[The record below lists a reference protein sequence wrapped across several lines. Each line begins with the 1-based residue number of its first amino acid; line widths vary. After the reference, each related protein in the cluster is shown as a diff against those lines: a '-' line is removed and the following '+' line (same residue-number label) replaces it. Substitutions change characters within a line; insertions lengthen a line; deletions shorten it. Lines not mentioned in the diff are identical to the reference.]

1 MVRAPIV
8 HVIDD
13 DEAVRDAL
21 KLLLTTEGHEVAAYA
36 SPLAFLESAAPTATG
51 CIVTDVRMPE
61 MNGIELLL
69 KVKKMGLSLPVIVVS
84 GHADVPLA
92 VQAMKEGAMDLL
104 EKPFDDETLLASV
117 RSALAYDSGR
127 QAQTIEAQEIARRL
141 ATLTSRENEV
151 LAALLKGQP
160 NKIIAHELGISIRTV
175 EVHRA
180 NVMAKMQ
187 AGSLPE
193 LVRMSLTAPPK
204 RQAEQE
210 QTMDDEAQQRT

>member
-1 MVRAPIV
+1 MSGAPIV
-8 HVIDD
+8 YVVDD
-13 DEAVRDAL
+13 DAAVRDAL
-21 KLLLTTEGHEVAAYA
+21 KLLLTTEGHRVETYA

-69 KVKKMGLSLPVIVVS
+69 KVKQKGLPLPVVVIS

-117 RSALAYDSGR
+117 RSALAYNSGR
-127 QAQTIEAQEIARRL
+127 QAQNVEAQEIARRL
-141 ATLTSRENEV
+141 TTLTGRENEV

-193 LVRMSLTAPPK
+193 LVRMSLTASQRGQGQP
-204 RQAEQE
+204 E
-210 QTMDDEAQQRT
+210 QRTTEPPQQM

>member
-1 MVRAPIV
+1 MTRAPIV

-13 DEAVRDAL
+13 DAAVRDAL
-21 KLLLTTEGHEVAAYA
+21 KLLLATEGHDVETHESPIGFLAAI
-36 SPLAFLESAAPTATG
+36 EPTDVG

-61 MNGIELLL
+61 MTGIELLL
-69 KVKKMGLSLPVIVVS
+69 RVKEMGLTLPVVVIS
-84 GHADVPLA
+84 AHADVPLA

-104 EKPFDDETLLASV
+104 EKPFDDEALLASV
-117 RSALAYDSGR
+117 RSALAHSSGR
-127 QAQTIEAQEIARRL
+127 LAQHTEAQEIARRL
-141 ATLTSRENEV
+141 TTLTSRENEV

-160 NKIIAHELGISIRTV
+160 NKIIAHELGISVRTV

-193 LVRMSLTAPPK
+193 LVRMSLVAPAKSRPEDEAKPVDQPPK
-204 RQAEQE
+204 I
-210 QTMDDEAQQRT
+210 